1 MTSIYFDTNRQAVW
15 LSYEYLVE
23 KNVPQG
29 TLNAWSTRDICTRMY
44 LNGRAYI
51 KYDTIPEPTRAKL
64 PTIEGIRA
72 EYNRKK
78 IENTVYIF
86 TKELQEA
93 YKCMQLPVYVR
104 EIRSKTEYS
113 KLKDEQVTEFAR
125 KACVIERVLWLHQE
139 YHRPNKLE
147 ALFYAYSSIY
157 PNDYSMKNRFCMMLK
172 RARQEGVLS
181 VAIDKRLFRELAP
194 KYTAVHIQLAEAFL
208 RDSRNFSMRACH
220 EKVIAACN
228 DLNID
233 APSFWW
239 VRDYYRKNKQFI
251 DIERFGKSNHEK
263 ENGLYAKI
271 IPAKNRN
278 TQWQIDGWEIPI
290 YGKRPNGKGGME
302 LWFKYVL
309 VAVLDA
315 HSRKIIGSKVAES
328 ENTASILAAI
338 EMAVKNTG
346 VLPFEIVADNHSFNK
361 TKEAEHIKSA
371 MDKIGVIWTV
381 DSNPRRKAILE
392 RAFRTLGEMHFKD
405 EYGYI
410 GQGVRSKMKGG
421 RMPQELI
428 DEYTKNQSRFL
439 TWEQITGITM
449 RCILDYN
456 AKEKPTTKQSPN
468 QRYELSKDKCSYTV
482 SEFTRMSL
490 FCKQSE
496 FKVQHGQITIK
507 RGMYT
512 YEYQIPSAY
521 STPYNGKTVG
531 VLYHD
536 FTEIYLFDLETNEPI
551 CSVKEKSD
559 IHGAAGDQSKTDTEN
574 LYKNAGRIKGN
585 QSKERKRRAAIDSEA
600 DTINPNAIDTINKI
614 KTPKELVKTLE
625 QNKELRKMA
634 IDQGVNIAKV
644 TDLPEISAIEYQ
656 RANIKDN
663 ASKSPF
669 IPKNIAEIGK
679 IVIEE

>member
-1 MTSIYFDTNRQAVW
+1 MIDIYLDSNGQAVW
-15 LSYEYLVE
+15 LSYEYLQSKE
-23 KNVPQG
+23 ILRDTINK
-29 TLNAWSTRDICTRMY
+29 WSTRDICTRMY

-64 PTIEGIRA
+64 LTMEGIRA

-86 TKELQEA
+86 TKELQAA
-93 YKCMQLPVYVR
+93 YKSMQFPVYVR
-104 EIRSKTEYS
+104 EIQSNTENS
-113 KLKDEQVTEFAR
+113 KLKDEQVREFAR
-125 KACVIERVLWLHQE
+125 KACVIEHVLWLHQE

-172 RARQEGVLS
+172 KAREEGILS
-181 VAIDKRLFRELAP
+181 VAIDKRIFRELAP

-208 RDSRNFSMRACH
+208 SDSRNFSIRACH
-220 EKVIAACN
+220 EKIVDACN
-228 DLNID
+228 ELNMS

-239 VRDYYRKNKQFI
+239 VRDYYRANKQFI
-251 DIERFGKSNHEK
+251 DTERFGKANHEK

-278 TQWQIDGWEIPI
+278 TQWQMDGWEIPI
-290 YGKRPNGKGGME
+290 YGKRLNNKGGWE
-302 LWFKYVL
+302 IYCKYVL
-309 VAVLDA
+309 VAVMDA
-315 HSRKIIGSKVAES
+315 HSRKMIGYCVAES
-328 ENTASILAAI
+328 ENTAAILKALEI
-338 EMAVKNTG
+338 AVKNTG

-361 TKEAEHIKSA
+361 TKEAAHIKAA
-371 MDKIGVIWTV
+371 MDKIGVKWTV

-392 RAFRTLGEMHFKD
+392 RSFRTLGEMHFKD

-439 TWEQITGITM
+439 TWEQITTITM

-468 QRYELSKDKCSYTV
+468 QRYELSKDKCSYAV

-536 FTEIYLFDLETNEPI
+536 FDEIYLFDLETNEPI
-551 CSVKEKSD
+551 CSVKEKNE
-559 IHGAAGDQSKTDTEN
+559 IHGAAGDQSETDTQN
-574 LYKNAGRIKGN
+574 LYKNTGRMKGN
-585 QSKERKRRAAIDSEA
+585 QSKECKRKNAIDNGA

-625 QNKELRKMA
+625 QNKELQKLV
-634 IDQGVNIAKV
+634 IEQDVNTAKV
-644 TDLPEISAIEYQ
+644 TDLPEISAIKYK

-663 ASKSPF
+663 ANKSPF
-669 IPKNIAEIGK
+669 APKNIAEIGK
-679 IVIEE
+679 IVIE